1 MNELI
6 RQLKNL
12 NATLRMLVEV
22 LSELASKL

>member
-1 MNELI
+1 MSELI

-22 LSELASKL
+22 LSELVSKL

>member
-12 NATLRMLVEV
+12 NATLQILVEV
-22 LSELASKL
+22 LSELVSKL